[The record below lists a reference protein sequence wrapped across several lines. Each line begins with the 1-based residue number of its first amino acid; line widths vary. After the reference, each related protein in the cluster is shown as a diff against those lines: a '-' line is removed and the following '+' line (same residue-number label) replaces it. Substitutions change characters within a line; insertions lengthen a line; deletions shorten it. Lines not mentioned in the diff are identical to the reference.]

1 MEDGYIP
8 ILSEIYVNLDQIEL
22 TTYTHDGKSVP
33 KYILKTSNFWNK
45 IKSGTRDDLYEIN
58 DLQSRYN
65 QQMLLKSQE
74 MNLSYEK
81 MRDYPHKKTLPAHR
95 FHIFVYEGFVLPI
108 PTVMLS
114 ESIVKAALDINIGV
128 FPDEWHKESN
138 KLLFDNIKIEMYKND
153 KGIERVEDII
163 FEFNGY
169 SKVFNFGLISE
180 IIDRWNKISDN
191 YNECKVCIASF
202 PQDDDF
208 ETTGHLHHFLQENIN
223 ILLPI
228 DIFFID
234 TSADTDADDHDSS
247 LSESMIRRGIT
258 VYEHEKKRVKDCID
272 NLTNVEIGEKG
283 KEILG
288 LSDSTRSQSP
298 VPNMSSNTPSTPPHT
313 SAQDTAV
320 TEETDYLITEND
332 EKKIEDK
339 IDRLLEETNRSL
351 NRDIVEKFQTIAP
364 DTIIEEGNKVDKA
377 SLRNEFATENGQEKL
392 LKVMELFSE
401 SKKVRD
407 ATTLIE
413 TVEKCPNKIEEIAI
427 KRDGEGNMTY
437 MSSEI
442 EELEDKKQKIIK
454 VIFEHTYPDKQWVTL
469 KTYLYRLFITDTL
482 HDFFEEDQ
490 MALGKRLELLG
501 NDQYKTRFVTFYR
514 EYLQKFLKVFPELG
528 DYKIGTSVTGGEGQE
543 LLKHLKDYD
552 NLEEKMKEL
561 KNSGYGQQLQDDLR
575 IDLKSELN
583 FEDVINAAEKSE
595 QKRGG
600 YYAKTVIVDA
610 DKSSLQHFEIT
621 RQYYNQEKGKWNREK
636 FNAPAPIIYLK
647 TLSHELDQA
656 TTPKIEK
663 VLRSI
668 ADDYFQKG
676 TITNLSALGSIDE
689 EKCEADLKK
698 LAPGPA
704 PSPSPAPAP
713 SPVPAPAPSPVPAPG
728 PVPAQRETPP
738 ASPAG
743 GKTAQH
749 GGEAGDGLY
758 SVKVQMIKREKDVE
772 DTTFLEYE
780 IDRNLVSVNDGDMGI
795 LEKSQFVLGLLH
807 TYSIR
812 MQIKLKPTVFN
823 SLSGNPDIRPPAK
836 RRRRETSGRDAG
848 PNTDWWSNR
857 ISMFHV
863 FKTKGNS
870 KIAKTAA
877 PFILECMEFLYRIEK
892 TKSISK
898 HLTNENT
905 TSVKILMDIIR
916 LMWHVPMEGNKYLT
930 PWLRF
935 LYMRVDRYIED
946 WKDAIETPKF
956 SFFKRCVG
964 KISDLHIHS
973 NLDDSNEFFEHTDAN
988 DKIGSLCKFL
998 AIIKGIDYHFG
1009 EYYNKYCEK
1018 QKIIITNG
1026 NELERING
1034 GSPSIGIDV
1043 RLNKIFENNY
1053 GEDTN
1058 WFRDLKNRIGS
1069 GGISDNTLGDKD
1081 DDDFGTFGVGKL
1093 CQWMFQSGKENE
1105 EEYNEYNHFEKPMI
1119 LKMIMDS
1126 FHYIC
1131 LMENKLQIENG
1142 EGVLATLKNNITW
1155 KKPVMPIMCTFDV
1168 NCGYLCGFF
1177 SDNIFPL
1184 IENGNKDGGKRI
1196 KPSTIASSDWIGI
1209 KKRQEEQELQNKMS
1223 EFKKDRRL
1231 LWTDPGPRRIGGSGK
1246 TRRRGD
1252 KINTNGKITRR
1263 KQ

>member
-1 MEDGYIP
+1 MP
-8 ILSEIYVNLDQIEL
+8 ILSQIYVNLDQIEL
-22 TTYTHDGKSVP
+22 TTYTHDDKSVP

-45 IKSGTRDDLYEIN
+45 IKLERRNDLDKIGDKID
-58 DLQSRYN
+58 DLQSLYN
-65 QQMLLKSQE
+65 QQMFATKIDFIT
-74 MNLSYEK
+74 SYLDK
-81 MRDYPHKKTLPAHR
+81 DTLPTHR
-95 FHIFVYEGFVLPI
+95 FHILVYEGYALPI

-114 ESIVKAALDINIGV
+114 ESIVTAALDINIGV
-128 FPDEWHKESN
+128 LSDEHHENSN
-138 KLLFDNIKIEMYKND
+138 KLLFDNIKIKMYEND
-153 KGIERVEDII
+153 DERVEDII

-169 SKVFNFGLISE
+169 SKVLALDHQTVDGYDDTVISE
-180 IIDRWNKISDN
+180 IIEYWNPISND
-191 YNECKVCIASF
+191 YNKCKVCIASF
-202 PQDDDF
+202 PIKLGSDEGAD
-208 ETTGHLHHFLQENIN
+208 TSFLNYILEKNIN

-228 DIFFID
+228 DMFLINVPED
-234 TSADTDADDHDSS
+234 TDPDADDSSSDFS
-247 LSESMIRRGIT
+247 LSNPMIRLDIN
-258 VYEHEKKRVKDCID
+258 VSEHEKKRVKDCID
-272 NLTNVEIGEKG
+272 KLPKGKRLGEIGEK
-283 KEILG
+283 IFR
-288 LSDSTRSQSP
+288 LSDSPRGPSPDSNIGRSN
-298 VPNMSSNTPSTPPHT
+298 VLSTPTHT
-313 SAQDTAV
+313 SAQQDTAV
-320 TEETDYLITEND
+320 TEETEHSITEED
-332 EKKIEDK
+332 EGKIEDK

-351 NRDIVEKFQTIAP
+351 NRNIVEKFQTIAP
-364 DTIIEEGNKVDKA
+364 NTIIKEGNTVDKA

-413 TVEKCPNKIEEIAI
+413 TVEKCPNKIKEIAI
-427 KRDGEGNMTY
+427 KTDGKGNKTY

-442 EELEDKKQKIIK
+442 EELEGKKQKVIK
-454 VIFEHTYPDKQWVTL
+454 VIFEHTEPEKQWVTL

-490 MALGKRLELLG
+490 MPLGKRLQLLG

-514 EYLQKFLKVFPELG
+514 KYLENFLKVFPELG
-528 DYKIGTSVTGGEGQE
+528 YYKIGTSVTGGEHEE
-543 LLKHLKDYD
+543 LLKHLIRDD
-552 NLEEKMKEL
+552 LITDGDLEVKMKKL
-561 KNSGYGQQLQDDLR
+561 KNSGYGEQLEDDLR

-621 RQYYNQEKGKWNREK
+621 RQYYNQEKGKWNRGE

-689 EKCEADLKK
+689 EKCKEDLIK
-698 LAPGPA
+698 LAPGPGPA
-704 PSPSPAPAP
+704 PGSGPAPAP
-713 SPVPAPAPSPVPAPG
+713 SPVPAPPL
-728 PVPAQRETPP
+728 
-738 ASPAG
+738 
-743 GKTAQH
+743 
-749 GGEAGDGLY
+749 DGLY

-836 RRRRETSGRDAG
+836 RRRRDTSGPDAG

-863 FKTKGNS
+863 FKTKGKS

-877 PFILECMEFLYRIEK
+877 PFILECMEFLYRIQK
-892 TKSISK
+892 TKSINE
-898 HLTNENT
+898 HLTNERT
-905 TSVKILMDIIR
+905 TLVQILMDIIR
-916 LMWHVPMEGNKYLT
+916 LMWHVPTQAQEKLFLT
-930 PWLRF
+930 NWLGF
-935 LYMRVDRYIED
+935 LNMRVDRYIED
-946 WKDAIETPKF
+946 WKDAIEKPKF
-956 SFFKRCVG
+956 LFFKRCVED
-964 KISDLHIHS
+964 ISKLQS
-973 NLDDSNEFFEHTDAN
+973 NLNYSNEFFEDTDAN
-988 DKIGSLCKFL
+988 AKIGSLCKFL

-1009 EYYNKYCEK
+1009 GYYNKYCEK
-1018 QKIIITNG
+1018 QKIIITNE

-1053 GEDTN
+1053 SEHTN
-1058 WFRDLKNRIGS
+1058 WFRELKSGIGS

-1142 EGVLATLKNNITW
+1142 VGVLATLKNNITW

-1196 KPSTIASSDWIGI
+1196 KPSTIASSKWIGI
-1209 KKRQEEQELQNKMS
+1209 KEGQEQQELQNKMS

-1231 LWTDPGPRRIGGSGK
+1231 PWTDPGQARRGGSGK

-1252 KINTNGKITRR
+1252 KIKSNGKITRR

>member
-1 MEDGYIP
+1 MEDRYIP
-8 ILSEIYVNLDQIEL
+8 ILSQIYVNLDQIEL
-22 TTYTHDGKSVP
+22 NTYEYNKTTVP
-33 KYILKTSNFWNK
+33 KYILKTSDFWNK
-45 IKSGTRDDLYEIN
+45 IKSQRRN
-58 DLQSRYN
+58 DLDKIEDKIDSLQSLYN
-65 QQMLLKSQE
+65 QQMFATNINFITL
-74 MNLSYEK
+74 
-81 MRDYPHKKTLPAHR
+81 YPDEDTLPTHR
-95 FHIFVYEGFVLPI
+95 FHILVYEGYALPI

-114 ESIVKAALDINIGV
+114 ESIVTAALDINIGV
-128 FPDEWHKESN
+128 LSDEHHDNSN
-138 KLLFDNIKIEMYKND
+138 KLLFDNIKIKMYEND
-153 KGIERVEDII
+153 DERVEDII

-169 SKVFNFGLISE
+169 FKVFGVALISE
-180 IIDRWNKISDN
+180 IIDRWDKISGD
-191 YNECKVCIASF
+191 YDECKVCIASF
-202 PQDDDF
+202 PKSN
-208 ETTGHLHHFLQENIN
+208 LPLFLQENIN

-234 TSADTDADDHDSS
+234 TGAGDRDFS
-247 LSESMIRRGIT
+247 LSESMIRYEIT
-258 VYEHEKKRVKDCID
+258 VSEHEKKRVKDCID
-272 NLTNVEIGEKG
+272 KLPKGKRLGEIGEK
-283 KEILG
+283 IFR
-288 LSDSTRSQSP
+288 LSDSPRSQSP
-298 VPNMSSNTPSTPPHT
+298 VPNISRSNVLSTPTHT
-313 SAQDTAV
+313 SAQQDTAV
-320 TEETDYLITEND
+320 TEETEHSITEED
-332 EKKIEDK
+332 EGKIENK
-339 IDRLLEETNRSL
+339 IDILLEETNRSL
-351 NRDIVEKFQTIAP
+351 NRNILEKFQTIAP
-364 DTIIEEGNKVDKA
+364 DTIIKEGNTVDKA

-413 TVEKCPNKIEEIAI
+413 TVEKCPNKIKEIAI
-427 KRDGEGNMTY
+427 KTDGKGNKTY

-442 EELEDKKQKIIK
+442 EELEGKKQKVIK
-454 VIFEHTYPDKQWVTL
+454 VIFEHTEPEKQWVTL

-490 MALGKRLELLG
+490 MALGKRLQLLE
-501 NDQYKTRFVTFYR
+501 NDTNKERFVTFYR
-514 EYLQKFLKVFPELG
+514 KYLENFLEVFPELG
-528 DYKIGTSVTGGEGQE
+528 DYKIGTSETGGEGQE
-543 LLKHLKDYD
+543 LLKHLIDYD
-552 NLEEKMKEL
+552 DLEGKMKEL

-621 RQYYNQEKGKWNREK
+621 RQYYNQEKGKWNREEFK
-636 FNAPAPIIYLK
+636 APAPIIYLK

-704 PSPSPAPAP
+704 PSQSPAPAP
-713 SPVPAPAPSPVPAPG
+713 SPVPAP
-728 PVPAQRETPP
+728 PP
-738 ASPAG
+738 
-743 GKTAQH
+743 
-749 GGEAGDGLY
+749 DGLY
-758 SVKVQMIKREKDVE
+758 SVKVQMIKREKNVE

-812 MQIKLKPTVFN
+812 KQIKLKPTVFN
-823 SLSGNPDIRPPAK
+823 SLSGETDIRPPAK
-836 RRRRETSGRDAG
+836 RRRRETSRRDASG

-863 FKTKGNS
+863 FKTKSNS

-988 DKIGSLCKFL
+988 AKIGSLCKFL

-1093 CQWMFQSGKENE
+1093 CQWMFQSGKENDDD
-1105 EEYNEYNHFEKPMI
+1105 YSEYNHFEKPMI

-1142 EGVLATLKNNITW
+1142 EGDLATLKNKITW
-1155 KKPVMPIMCTFDV
+1155 GRPVMPIMCTFDV

-1177 SDNIFPL
+1177 SDYIFPL
-1184 IENGNKDGGKRI
+1184 IENGNKDGGKRT

-1231 LWTDPGPRRIGGSGK
+1231 PWTDPGPPRRGGSGK

-1252 KINTNGKITRR
+1252 KIKSNGKITRR

>member
-1 MEDGYIP
+1 MP
-8 ILSEIYVNLDQIEL
+8 ILSQIYVNLDQIEL

-114 ESIVKAALDINIGV
+114 ESIVTAALDINIGV
-128 FPDEWHKESN
+128 LSDEHHENSN

-153 KGIERVEDII
+153 EGIEIVEDII

-169 SKVFNFGLISE
+169 SKVFNVGLITE

-191 YNECKVCIASF
+191 YDECKVCIASF
-202 PQDDDF
+202 PKEVYLLIQDDDF
-208 ETTGHLHHFLQENIN
+208 ATTGNLPLFLQENIN

-234 TSADTDADDHDSS
+234 TSADTDADDRSVASASSADSS
-247 LSESMIRRGIT
+247 LSESMISSGIT

-272 NLTNVEIGEKG
+272 KLPNVKIGERG

-288 LSDSTRSQSP
+288 LSDSPRDPSP
-298 VPNMSSNTPSTPPHT
+298 VPNISRSNVLSTPPRSST
-313 SAQDTAV
+313 QQDTAV
-320 TEETDYLITEND
+320 TEETEYLITETD
-332 EKKIEDK
+332 ETEIEDK
-339 IDRLLEETNRSL
+339 IDRLLEETNHSL
-351 NRDIVEKFQTIAP
+351 NRNIVEKFQTIAP
-364 DTIIEEGNKVDKA
+364 DTIIKEGNTVDKA
-377 SLRNEFATENGQEKL
+377 SLRNEFSTENGQEKL

-413 TVEKCPNKIEEIAI
+413 TVEKCPNKIKEIAI

-442 EELEDKKQKIIK
+442 EELGDKKQKIIK
-454 VIFEHTYPDKQWVTL
+454 VIFEHTNPGKQWVTL

-490 MALGKRLELLG
+490 MPPGKRLELLG
-501 NDQYKTRFVTFYR
+501 NYQNKTRFVTFYGK
-514 EYLQKFLKVFPELG
+514 YLQNFLKVFPELG
-528 DYKIGTSVTGGEGQE
+528 DYKIGTSETGGEGQE
-543 LLKHLKDYD
+543 LLKDLIDSD
-552 NLEEKMKEL
+552 DLEGKMKEL

-595 QKRGG
+595 QTRGG

-621 RQYYNQEKGKWNREK
+621 RQYYNQEKGKWNREEFK
-636 FNAPAPIIYLK
+636 APAPIIYLK

-698 LAPGPA
+698 LAPGP
-704 PSPSPAPAP
+704 SPSPAPAP
-713 SPVPAPAPSPVPAPG
+713 SPVPAP
-728 PVPAQRETPP
+728 PP
-738 ASPAG
+738 
-743 GKTAQH
+743 
-749 GGEAGDGLY
+749 DGLY
-758 SVKVQMIKREKDVE
+758 SVKVQMIKREKNVE

-780 IDRNLVSVNDGDMGI
+780 IDRTLVSVDVNMGI
-795 LEKSQFVLGLLH
+795 LEKSQYVLGLLH

-823 SLSGNPDIRPPAK
+823 NLNNKLDTRPPAK
-836 RRRRETSGRDAG
+836 RRRRETSGPDAG

-863 FKTKGNS
+863 FKTKGKS

-877 PFILECMEFLYRIEK
+877 PFILECMEFLYRIQK
-892 TKSISK
+892 TKSINE
-898 HLTNENT
+898 HLTNERIT
-905 TSVKILMDIIR
+905 PVKILMDIIR
-916 LMWHVPMEGNKYLT
+916 LMWHVPTQEKLFLKN
-930 PWLRF
+930 WLGF
-935 LYMRVDRYIED
+935 LNMRVDRYIED
-946 WKDAIETPKF
+946 WKDAIEEPKYL
-956 SFFKRCVG
+956 FFKRCVED
-964 KISDLHIHS
+964 ISRLQS
-973 NLDDSNEFFEHTDAN
+973 NLDYSNEFFEHTDAN
-988 DKIGSLCKFL
+988 AKIGSLCKFL
-998 AIIKGIDYHFG
+998 AIIKDIDYHFG
-1009 EYYNKYCEK
+1009 GYYNKYCEK
-1018 QKIIITNG
+1018 QKIIITNE
-1026 NELERING
+1026 NEPERT
-1034 GSPSIGIDV
+1034 SRDSISIDV

-1058 WFRDLKNRIGS
+1058 WFRDLKNGIGP
-1069 GGISDNTLGDKD
+1069 GGIKELSGDKE

-1131 LMENKLQIENG
+1131 LMENKLQIENDV
-1142 EGVLATLKNNITW
+1142 GVLGILKNNITW
-1155 KKPVMPIMCTFDV
+1155 KRPVMPIMCTFDQ

-1196 KPSTIASSDWIGI
+1196 KPSTIASSEWIEI
-1209 KKRQEEQELQNKMS
+1209 KKRQEEQELKNKMS
-1223 EFKKDRRL
+1223 EFKKDRSL
-1231 LWTDPGPRRIGGSGK
+1231 PWTDPGPARRGGSGK

-1252 KINTNGKITRR
+1252 KIKSNGKITRR